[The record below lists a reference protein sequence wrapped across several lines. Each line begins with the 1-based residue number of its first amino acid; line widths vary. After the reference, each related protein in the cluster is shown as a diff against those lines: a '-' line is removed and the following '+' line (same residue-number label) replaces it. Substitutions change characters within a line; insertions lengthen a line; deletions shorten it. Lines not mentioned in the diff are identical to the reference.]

1 MNVKENKMKTI
12 TTPILILIVSVL
24 AGCANLSA
32 TNQTQGTVAGGAIG
46 ALLGSTVGDG
56 RGKVW
61 ATAAGAIG
69 GALAGSHI
77 GKRLD
82 SQDHQAMQKAAYSA
96 LETKKSNTQT
106 TWKNPDSGNTGT
118 ITPTRTVE
126 MADGSFCRE
135 YTSMIEVGGESET
148 AYGTAC
154 RQDDGSWKIAS

>member
-1 MNVKENKMKTI
+1 MKKI
-12 TTPILILIVSVL
+12 TTPILMLIVSVL
-24 AGCANLSA
+24 TGCASLPAS
-32 TNQTQGTVAGGAIG
+32 NQSQGTIAGGAVG

-61 ATAAGAIG
+61 ATAIGAVG

-82 SQDHQAMQKAAYSA
+82 NRDHQAMQNAAYSA
-96 LETKKSNTQT
+96 LETKKSHSNT
-106 TWKNPDSGNTGT
+106 TWSNPDSGNAGSV
-118 ITPTRTVE
+118 TPTHTFE

-135 YTSMIEVGGESET
+135 YTSIVKVGGETET

>member
-1 MNVKENKMKTI
+1 MKKI
-12 TTPILILIVSVL
+12 TTPVLILIVSVL
-24 AGCANLSA
+24 TGCANLPA

-82 SQDHQAMQKAAYSA
+82 SQDHRAMQKAAYSA
-96 LETKKSNTQT
+96 LESKKSNTKT
-106 TWKNPDSGNTGT
+106 NWVNPDSGNAGT
-118 ITPTRTVE
+118 ITPTRTIE
-126 MADGSFCRE
+126 MADGKFCRE

>member
-1 MNVKENKMKTI
+1 MKNI
-12 TTPILILIVSVL
+12 TTPILILMVTVL
-24 AGCANLSA
+24 TGCANLPA

-82 SQDHQAMQKAAYSA
+82 SKDHQAMQKAAYSA
-96 LETKKSNTQT
+96 LETKKSNAKT
-106 TWKNPDSGNTGT
+106 TWKNPDSGNAGT

-135 YTSMIEVGGESET
+135 YTSMVEVGGESET

-154 RQDDGSWKIAS
+154 RQGDGSWKIAS